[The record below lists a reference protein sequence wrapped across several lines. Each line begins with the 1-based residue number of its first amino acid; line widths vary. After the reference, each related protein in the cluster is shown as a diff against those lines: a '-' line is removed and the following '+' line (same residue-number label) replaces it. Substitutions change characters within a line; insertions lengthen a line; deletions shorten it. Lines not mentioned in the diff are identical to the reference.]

1 MLRGTFRPLRPSHRR
16 RLRPLRRGNHR
27 QPDEN
32 EEKFEG
38 RKTMKIMALGTLAA
52 VLAGTLPAIAK
63 DPEPQFKS
71 VEAKHFPRAEGV
83 ELSPAFSDYLDRKSV
98 V

>member
-1 MLRGTFRPLRPSHRR
+1 
-16 RLRPLRRGNHR
+16 
-27 QPDEN
+27 
-32 EEKFEG
+32 
-38 RKTMKIMALGTLAA
+38 MKIMAFATLAA
-52 VLAGTLPAIAK
+52 LLAWTMPAIAK
-63 DPEPQFKS
+63 DAEPQFKS